1 MINDLLISLFI
12 AVGISALGIFLAGMP
27 GVMILWLS
35 QPFLLCVY
43 GPRSI
48 RRIKSGGGFTLIY
61 LVSMLWSLSI
71 LPGYLVAFRLFE
83 DLAKLNQIAIFIGIL
98 YLGSVVITTII
109 YGFVA
114 TFTDFS

>member
-43 GPRSI
+43 GTRSI